1 MIDFSNTLQQGWRR
15 LLSPLAV
22 FGVLLCA
29 AGAAMASPGAH
40 GPNGEHLDGPP
51 QTATGASSAPR
62 MEAKSEAF
70 ELVGYLRDDEFSML
84 VNRFETNE
92 PVLDAKVEVETGA
105 LKAPAKFHSDL
116 GDYAV
121 DDAAFLKALKAPGT
135 HAVVVTIIAGAE
147 ADLLD
152 GTLQSAG
159 ATTGPGAHAH
169 DDGHGHGIPVAA
181 WLAIALAAIGV
192 LIHALSRWPARKV
205 AARNGGAR

>member
-1 MIDFSNTLQQGWRR
+1 MIDSSNTLQYGWRR
-15 LLSPLAV
+15 LLSPLAA
-22 FGVLLCA
+22 FLVLLCT

-40 GPNGEHLDGPP
+40 GPNGEHLDGPA
-51 QTATGASSAPR
+51 QAATGASSAPR

-105 LKAPAKFHSDL
+105 LKAPARFHSDL

-147 ADLLD
+147 SDLLD
-152 GTLQSAG
+152 GTLQTAG
-159 ATTGPGAHAH
+159 ATAGSGAHAH

-181 WLAIALAAIGV
+181 WLAIALAAIGG
-192 LIHALSRWPARKV
+192 LIYALSRWPARKV
-205 AARNGGAR
+205 AAQNGGAR